1 MAHLMS
7 QPPSRSKQDVQLS
20 SSHTYSYNENQIAPE
35 RQSIFFSLH
44 VLVHHTSQKRR
55 TFLVIDT
62 SGSQVCVFSVH
73 ILVSDNLLRR
83 RVHFWPLPSALIF
96 NVPTN
101 FHPTTTLLAN
111 ASIPSIRSTLPSYYS
126 TLYPPP

>member
-20 SSHTYSYNENQIAPE
+20 SCHTYSYNENQIAPE
-35 RQSIFFSLH
+35 RQSNFF
-44 VLVHHTSQKRR
+44 R
-55 TFLVIDT
+55 
-62 SGSQVCVFSVH
+62 CVFFCFTEKAH
-73 ILVSDNLLRR
+73 VSSYRYIWLPGLSLFCLSTSWCQTICCRGG
-83 RVHFWPLPSALIF
+83 VHFWPLPSPLIF

-101 FHPTTTLLAN
+101 FLPTTTLLAN